1 MNMANRPTGETAPL
15 PQGKRHRFGCFPV
28 MEMPPRSKLYCL
40 APLGMGTAEVES
52 LTSYVN
58 RLAWAYR
65 VNPRVLVSQE
75 ILPHL
80 SDAYYVQTTPGRLG
94 SFSRTRSMSI
104 NGAGEVARDWAETL
118 ERLTMRPD
126 LRSITLRPW
135 ANGLSTWGLL
145 RDIPQWCP
153 VCYHEWQERKLPV
166 YQPLMWTLQAVTVCL
181 QHTLLLVEQCPF
193 CRKSQSA
200 ISSKRG
206 LGYCTQCGIW
216 LGSKTGAEELCDDSL
231 LDWQRWTVQAI
242 EELFLV
248 SMAFGSLPW
257 HELPSGVAACIEAVG
272 GTRELG
278 RIAGVP
284 HVLFSDWRNRKRTPS
299 LTYLLKVSYA
309 LNLSPLQ
316 LMTVEPE
323 RLKKTLRMKM
333 EYRRPPRVGL
343 PAPRSEGDMD
353 SIQVFIQT
361 ILEEKVDP
369 LPLRHVARQLGVGEK
384 FLVGRFPQ
392 ECVRVTGRY
401 QAYRAERAK
410 QKAAQ
415 ECAEVLQA
423 VLALDNQGT
432 PLSRSQVAALLSNPH
447 ILRRPEGKA
456 TWHAICRER
465 GLES

>member
-1 MNMANRPTGETAPL
+1 
-15 PQGKRHRFGCFPV
+15 
-28 MEMPPRSKLYCL
+28 
-40 APLGMGTAEVES
+40 
-52 LTSYVN
+52 
-58 RLAWAYR
+58 
-65 VNPRVLVSQE
+65 
-75 ILPHL
+75 
-80 SDAYYVQTTPGRLG
+80 
-94 SFSRTRSMSI
+94 
-104 NGAGEVARDWAETL
+104 
-118 ERLTMRPD
+118 
-126 LRSITLRPW
+126 
-135 ANGLSTWGLL
+135 
-145 RDIPQWCP
+145 
-153 VCYHEWQERKLPV
+153 
-166 YQPLMWTLQAVTVCL
+166 
-181 QHTLLLVEQCPF
+181 
-193 CRKSQSA
+193 
-200 ISSKRG
+200 
-206 LGYCTQCGIW
+206 
-216 LGSKTGAEELCDDSL
+216 
-231 LDWQRWTVQAI
+231 VQAI

-343 PAPRSEGDMD
+343 PAPRSEGDTD